1 MASYEHA
8 IDVHVPVRTAYNQ
21 WTQFEKFPEFMEG
34 VEEIRQLSDTR
45 LHWRARIAGV
55 EQEWEAEIDEQ
66 IPDKRIAWHS
76 VSGARHSGV
85 VTFHYIDENTTRIML
100 QIEYDPQGLIESA
113 GTALKVVE
121 TSMAGDLQRFKEFIE
136 ARQHETGAWRGEV
149 EHR

>member
-21 WTQFEKFPEFMEG
+21 WTQFEKFPQFMES

-66 IPDKRIAWHS
+66 IPI
-76 VSGARHSGV
+76 
-85 VTFHYIDENTTRIML
+85 
-100 QIEYDPQGLIESA
+100 SA
-113 GTALKVVE
+113 SPGTA
-121 TSMAGDLQRFKEFIE
+121 SP
-136 ARQHETGAWRGEV
+136 ARAIPGS
-149 EHR
+149 